1 MKKRLILFLMVI
13 GIVGGFFHYDIQK
26 TMEDEPKK
34 LISNFLESYFN
45 VSLKEAKKR
54 MSENDLDM
62 PMKEF
67 FTKEG
72 YENAMRDTYSL
83 MLCEF
88 ASSFRT
94 DIRLIDQEIILSYDS
109 EVKRYDFCVI
119 LEFDA
124 ISESDAF
131 KYHMNI
137 QKNRNGTKITDEMK
151 GYIDLVEMEPGYKIC
166 SLKIQGA
173 EGAY

>member
-1 MKKRLILFLMVI
+1 MMVI
-13 GIVGGFFHYDIQK
+13 GIVGVFFHYDIQK

-62 PMKEF
+62 SMKEF

-94 DIRLIDQEIILSYDS
+94 EIRLINQEI
-109 EVKRYDFCVI
+109 
-119 LEFDA
+119 
-124 ISESDAF
+124 
-131 KYHMNI
+131 
-137 QKNRNGTKITDEMK
+137 
-151 GYIDLVEMEPGYKIC
+151 
-166 SLKIQGA
+166 GA
-173 EGAY
+173 RI

>member
-1 MKKRLILFLMVI
+1 
-13 GIVGGFFHYDIQK
+13 
-26 TMEDEPKK
+26 MEDEPKK

-94 DIRLIDQEIILSYDS
+94 DIRLINQEIILSYDS

-119 LEFDA
+119 LEFDS

-137 QKNRNGTKITDEMK
+137 QKNRNVTKITDEMK
-151 GYIDLVEMEPGYKIC
+151 GYIDLVEMESGYKIC

>member
-1 MKKRLILFLMVI
+1 
-13 GIVGGFFHYDIQK
+13 
-26 TMEDEPKK
+26 MEDEPKK
-34 LISNFLESYFN
+34 LISDFLESYFN

-72 YENAMRDTYSL
+72 YENAVRDTYSL

-119 LEFDA
+119 LEFDS
-124 ISESDAF
+124 ISEVSA
-131 KYHMNI
+131 
-137 QKNRNGTKITDEMK
+137 
-151 GYIDLVEMEPGYKIC
+151 
-166 SLKIQGA
+166 
-173 EGAY
+173 